1 MVITILAAAA
11 MAALQTATPPA
22 PPTPDS
28 LTPAGRRVQTDVR
41 WLSEDAREGR
51 GVRTAGLEAAGNYVA
66 DAWRRAGIKPGGT
79 GGTFFQS
86 FTLSPTA
93 PGVMHTD
100 LGGAETRNV
109 VGVIPGTDPA
119 RRGQVVVVGAHYDH
133 LGMGGANALDPDS
146 TGKVHNGADD
156 NASGTAALI
165 EIGRQLVGRRLAR
178 TVVLIA
184 FSAEEAGALGS
195 NYFVKNPLVQP
206 AESIY
211 AMLNLD
217 MVGRLRDGKLLA
229 FGAATATEFPALLD
243 SLNKTPAGGFDLR
256 ATGDGWGPS
265 DHASFYAAKRPV
277 LHFFTDT
284 HEQYHRSTDDW
295 ALINN
300 AGLAKVAGYV
310 AELAATLANRAGTL
324 TFVDAPRPQ
333 MAAGG
338 SGASLGT
345 IPDMAESPGGV
356 KIAGVRAE
364 GPAAVVGMQKDDIIT
379 KIGEHTIA
387 NLYDMTNALRA
398 HKPGDTVVV
407 VFKRGDVEHKVTAVL
422 GRRGG

>member
-1 MVITILAAAA
+1 MILTTLATL
-11 MAALQTATPPA
+11 AALQATAADSLPPA
-22 PPTPDS
+22 
-28 LTPAGRRVQTDVR
+28 ARRVQAAVK
-41 WLSEDAREGR
+41 WLADDAREGR
-51 GVRTAGLEAAGNYVA
+51 GVKTAGLMAAGDYIA
-66 DAWRRAGIKPGGT
+66 DNFRRAGLKPGGPN
-79 GGTFFQS
+79 GSYFQR
-86 FTLSPTA
+86 FTLAADA

-109 VGVIPGTDPA
+109 VGMIPGSDPA
-119 RRGQVVVVGAHYDH
+119 RRGQVVVIGAHYDH
-133 LGMGGANALDPDS
+133 LGLGGSNALDPDS

-156 NASGTAALI
+156 NASGTAALL
-165 EIGRQLVGRRLAR
+165 EIGRQLAGRHPAR
-178 TVVLIA
+178 TIVLIA
-184 FSAEEAGALGS
+184 FSAEELGALGS
-195 NYFVKNPLVQP
+195 NYYVKNPSVQTVD
-206 AESIY
+206 SIY

-217 MVGRLRDGKLLA
+217 MVGRLRDDKLLA

-243 SLNKTPAGGFDLR
+243 SLNKTPAGKFDLR
-256 ATGDGWGPS
+256 ASGDGWGPS
-265 DHASFYAAKRPV
+265 DHASFYAAQRPV

-295 ALINN
+295 NLINN
-300 AGLAKVAGYV
+300 VGLGRVATFV
-310 AELAATLANRAGTL
+310 AELGAALANRQGTL

-333 MAAGG
+333 ITGAGT
-338 SGASLGT
+338 GASLGT

-356 KIAGVRAE
+356 KIAGVRAG

-379 KIGEHTIA
+379 QIGEHTIG

-407 VFKRGDVEHKVTAVL
+407 VYKRGDVEHKVTAVL

>member
-1 MVITILAAAA
+1 MIAITLAAF
-11 MAALQTATPPA
+11 AALQTAT
-22 PPTPDS
+22 TDS
-28 LTPAGRRVQTDVR
+28 LSPAARRVQTDVR
-41 WLSEDAREGR
+41 WLAEDAREGR
-51 GVRTAGLEAAGNYVA
+51 GLKTAGLQAAGDYIA
-66 DAWRRAGIKPGGT
+66 DAWKRAGVRPGGKD
-79 GGTFFQS
+79 GTFFQP
-86 FTLSPTA
+86 FTLSADA

-133 LGMGGANALDPDS
+133 LGLGGANALDPDS

-156 NASGTAALI
+156 NASGTAALL
-165 EIGRQLVGRRLAR
+165 EIARQLAGRRLAR
-178 TVVLIA
+178 TVVLVA
-184 FSAEEAGALGS
+184 FSAEEVGAIGS
-195 NYFVKNPLVQP
+195 SYYVRNPLGQP
-206 AESIY
+206 ADSIY

-217 MVGRLRDGKLLA
+217 MVGRLRGEKLLA

-243 SLNKTPAGGFDLR
+243 SLNKTRAGGFDLR
-256 ATGDGWGPS
+256 ASGDGWGPS

-295 ALINN
+295 GLINN
-300 AGLAKVAGYV
+300 AGLARVAGYV
-310 AELAATLANRAGTL
+310 ADLATALANRFGTL
-324 TFVDAPRPQ
+324 TFVDAPRPTVS
-333 MAAGG
+333 ASG
-338 SGASLGT
+338 SNASLGT
-345 IPDMAESPGGV
+345 IPDMSESPGGV

-364 GPAAVVGMQKDDIIT
+364 GPAAVVGMQKDDVIT
-379 KIGEHTIA
+379 KIGEHVIA

-407 VFKRGDVEHKVTAVL
+407 VFKRGEVEHKVTAVL

>member
-1 MVITILAAAA
+1 MILTTLATL
-11 MAALQTATPPA
+11 AALQAA
-22 PPTPDS
+22 DS
-28 LTPAGRRVQTDVR
+28 LAPAARRVQTDVT
-41 WLSEDAREGR
+41 WLADDAREGR
-51 GVRTAGLEAAGNYVA
+51 GVKTAGLTAAGDYIA
-66 DAWRRAGIKPGGT
+66 AAWRRAGVKPAAKDGS
-79 GGTFFQS
+79 FFQR
-86 FTLSPTA
+86 FTLAADA

-109 VGVIPGTDPA
+109 VGVIPGVDPA

-133 LGMGGANALDPDS
+133 LGLGGANALDPDS

-156 NASGTAALI
+156 NASGTAALL
-165 EIGRQLVGRRLAR
+165 EIGRQLAGRRPAR
-178 TVVLIA
+178 TIVLIA
-184 FSAEEAGALGS
+184 FSAEEVGALGS
-195 NYFVKNPLVQP
+195 NYYVKNPVQP
-206 AESIY
+206 VDSIY

-217 MVGRLRDGKLLA
+217 MVGRLRGEKLLA

-243 SLNKTPAGGFDLR
+243 SLNKTAAGQFDLR
-256 ATGDGWGPS
+256 ASGDGWGPS

-284 HEQYHRSTDDW
+284 HEQYHRSTDDSD
-295 ALINN
+295 LINN
-300 AGLAKVAGYV
+300 AGLARIATFV
-310 AELAATLANRAGTL
+310 AELAGALANRQGTL

-333 MAAGG
+333 MTGGG

-356 KIAGVRAE
+356 KISGVRAG

-379 KIGEHTIA
+379 KIGEHTIG

-407 VFKRGDVEHKVTAVL
+407 VYKRGDVEHKVTAVL

>member
-1 MVITILAAAA
+1 
-11 MAALQTATPPA
+11 
-22 PPTPDS
+22 
-28 LTPAGRRVQTDVR
+28 
-41 WLSEDAREGR
+41 
-51 GVRTAGLEAAGNYVA
+51 
-66 DAWRRAGIKPGGT
+66 
-79 GGTFFQS
+79 
-86 FTLSPTA
+86 
-93 PGVMHTD
+93 MHTD

-156 NASGTAALI
+156 NASGTAALL
-165 EIGRQLVGRRLAR
+165 EIARQLANRRMAR
-178 TVVLIA
+178 TVVLVA
-184 FSAEEAGALGS
+184 FSAEEVGAIGS
-195 NYFVKNPLVQP
+195 NYYVKNPLVQP
-206 AESIY
+206 VDSIY

-243 SLNKTPAGGFDLR
+243 SLNKTATGGFDLR
-256 ATGDGWGPS
+256 ASGDGWGPS

-295 ALINN
+295 AFINN
-300 AGLAKVAGYV
+300 AGVAKVAGFV
-310 AELAATLANRAGTL
+310 AELATALANRPGTL
-324 TFVDAPRPQ
+324 TFVDAPRPTVS
-333 MAAGG
+333 ASG
-338 SGASLGT
+338 SNASLGT
-345 IPDMAESPGGV
+345 IPDMSESPGGV
-356 KIAGVRAE
+356 KIAGVRAG
-364 GPAAVVGMQKDDIIT
+364 GPAALVGMQKDDVIT
-379 KIGEHTIA
+379 KIGDHVIA

-398 HKPGDTVVV
+398 HQPGDTVVV
-407 VFKRGDVEHKVTAVL
+407 VYKRGEVEHKVTAVL